1 MSKFIGGIVIA
12 AIPVVLAVIGTFA
25 APAAGSPSCMTLE
38 EARKAFPH
46 DHIYWHGRQRCWDN
60 DRQHRSQTPAANAGA
75 AAAAAERSEVATP
88 KEPHALKLSEALAE
102 RPSAPAVIPPIPFV
116 NDEQRREL
124 SWPVPNGAA
133 DNLSARAQQVEPPP
147 PAPEEDVTI
156 GAPDA
161 QPGSP
166 EYLLSRCCWPPLAAD
181 GARQDDILRPMIAG
195 SGAAF
200 AVAIGLWLLV
210 HRRRRPARRRAM
222 VWERSGNI
230 PIAAVTA
237 SRWHP
242 SPRLA
247 PHPPQLNRTKITT
260 L

>member
-12 AIPVVLAVIGTFA
+12 AIPVILAVIGTFA

-60 DRQHRSQTPAANAGA
+60 DRQHRSQAPAANAGA
-75 AAAAAERSEVATP
+75 AAAAAERSEAATP

-147 PAPEEDVTI
+147 PARKRMS
-156 GAPDA
+156 
-161 QPGSP
+161 QS
-166 EYLLSRCCWPPLAAD
+166 
-181 GARQDDILRPMIAG
+181 
-195 SGAAF
+195 
-200 AVAIGLWLLV
+200 
-210 HRRRRPARRRAM
+210 ARRTLSPAAR
-222 VWERSGNI
+222 NI
-230 PIAAVTA
+230 CCHVVAGR
-237 SRWHP
+237 RWRPTEHA
-242 SPRLA
+242 RMTFYA
-247 PHPPQLNRTKITT
+247 P
-260 L
+260 